1 MSSDPKDARRKEI
14 LGAALKAFTE
24 KGYDKTSMDDIV
36 RVSGLSK
43 GTLYWYFDNKQALFA
58 AVAKM
63 VFDQFVTLAD
73 AALGNLK
80 NLAPSEKLRQVMLMS
95 GMSAIE
101 DRQFVHFYFDI
112 FVQAWQQDL
121 IQQVSKEAYSKYIAL
136 IGAILQEGIDT
147 GDFRAMDVNA
157 TARAI
162 TGSLDGMMA
171 QLLFGPD
178 GEIEA
183 PLQALVET
191 LVRGLMKGD

>member
-1 MSSDPKDARRKEI
+1 MPNDPKDARRQEI
-14 LGAALKAFTE
+14 IAAALKAFTE

-63 VFDQFVTLAD
+63 VFDQFVIGAD
-73 AALGNLK
+73 AVLGNLK
-80 NLAPSEKLRQVMLMS
+80 DLPPSEKLQQVMLMS
-95 GMSAIE
+95 GMAAMQ
-101 DRQFVHFYFDI
+101 DRQFVHFYMDI
-112 FVQAWQQDL
+112 FVQAWQQDVVR
-121 IQQVSKEAYSKYIAL
+121 QVSKEAYSKYIDLFA
-136 IGAILQEGIDT
+136 AILQEGIDK

-157 TARAI
+157 MARAI

-178 GEIEA
+178 GDLEA
-183 PLQALVET
+183 PIQALIET
-191 LVRGLMKGD
+191 LVRGLVKGN